1 MPRENWGPAYNFSK
15 NTRPKDVI
23 AFDTLVRNL
32 CKKGYSIAD
41 AEAQAYSRF
50 RTVRDWVTSEQLQGR
65 SGKTYLGKFPC
76 NSPSR
81 IFIEPYRSNSPYIL
95 ENPNSPLNPH
105 STRKQSRGSRRSKK
119 SRKSKK
125 T

>member
-1 MPRENWGPAYNFSK
+1 MNNQKWGPAYNFT
-15 NTRPKDVI
+15 NNGRPKNVK
-23 AFDTLVRNL
+23 AFDKLVRSL
-32 CKKGYSIAD
+32 CKSGYSIAD
-41 AEAQAYSRF
+41 AESQAYSRF

-76 NSPSR
+76 DSPNR
-81 IFIEPYRSNSPYIL
+81 IVIEPYRPNSPYSL
-95 ENPNSPLNPH
+95 NNPNSPLNPH
-105 STRKQSRGSRRSKK
+105 STRKRLRRSKK